1 VVSEKAGAQEERRV
15 DREERRDEGLT
26 PGMTEFV
33 ETLGRYFEHYGIAR
47 IGGRILGLLLV
58 AERPL
63 SLDDIATLLRV
74 SRASVS
80 TNIRLATASD
90 LVELVTYPG
99 DRRDYY
105 RMIDDAWGHSIHAE
119 IEALPGMRRIAERG
133 LETLGD
139 AVARER
145 LEEMIDF
152 CDFALEERLRLLEAW
167 RARREA
173 QRRARAGDA
182 EASTE
187 PMRDGYGR

>member
-1 VVSEKAGAQEERRV
+1 V
-15 DREERRDEGLT
+15 DGDERDEREGRGDGRLT

-119 IEALPGMRRIAERG
+119 IEALPGMRRIAEYG
-133 LETLGD
+133 LEALGPGD
-139 AVARER
+139 AVAHER

-167 RARREA
+167 RVRREA
-173 QRRARAGDA
+173 KRRARAGDT
-182 EASTE
+182 EASVE
-187 PMRDGYGR
+187 PARDAYGR